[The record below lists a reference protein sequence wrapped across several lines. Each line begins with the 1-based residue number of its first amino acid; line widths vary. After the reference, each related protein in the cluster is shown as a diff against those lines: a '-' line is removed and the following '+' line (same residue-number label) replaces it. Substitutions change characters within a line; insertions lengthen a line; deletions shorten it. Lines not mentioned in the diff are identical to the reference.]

1 MAFDLQIKPD
11 FSGSSSE
18 LEKLVARAIGSD
30 PAAAAAYAK
39 QTVAFIETAKNASLR
54 ITAARLRKE
63 LIRAYNER
71 DYPWPQRMTYSKW
84 FGNGGS
90 VNVAGLLRANRP
102 IKTTYGKYNKQR
114 ARGYSQQRIIKPPVD
129 YPLGGKLPKA
139 TIYEVDK
146 NKSSMRVGVLTGKST
161 RAQRSKMIGFQNDI
175 AVRNNNAD
183 PERTRRYLA
192 ALGIYIRKGTVLR
205 SPARPV
211 FEPVNRKYPAD
222 KLFESAFIDI
232 LTGKLEA
239 RDQ

>member
-11 FSGSSSE
+11 FSGSASE

-30 PAAAAAYAK
+30 PVAAAAYAK

-54 ITAARLRKE
+54 ITAARLRKA
-63 LIRAYNER
+63 LIATYEEKTE
-71 DYPWPQRMTYSKW
+71 PWPARVMYSNW
-84 FGNGGS
+84 FGRLGPVS
-90 VNVAGLLRANRP
+90 FAELLRANRP
-102 IKTTYGKYNKQR
+102 IGTTYGKQNKQR
-114 ARGYSQQRIIKPPVD
+114 KRGYSQQRVIKPPVS
-129 YPLGGKLPKA
+129 YPVGGKLPKA

-239 RDQ
+239 RD